1 MITRTSWAHYD
12 QPRLLSGGE
21 LSGAGIEIDRHID
34 GLLAD
39 AGRRRL
45 VNPSRVGIRR
55 QVGMR
60 LVRIGAAIQGADVP
74 PCVEQVRQAG

>member
-21 LSGAGIEIDRHID
+21 LSGAGIEVDRHID
-34 GLLAD
+34 GLRAD
-39 AGRRRL
+39 AGSRRR
-45 VNPSRVGIRR
+45 VNPSRDGIRR
-55 QVGMR
+55 QIGVR

-74 PCVEQVRQAG
+74 PCVEQVRQPG